1 MKMQV
6 SISAKLEQLRKNDL
20 EKAKLARTALNK
32 AMPDGFKVKIVKFLH
47 MGVPLVSVMLDKPG
61 TEKAQSLAFSVNAE
75 QTKFTVQYCP
85 ASFLGK
91 KEETWTDEKL
101 KDIPLTTANITK
113 ALRKYKYL

>member
-1 MKMQV
+1 MKMQI

-32 AMPDGFKVKIVKFLH
+32 VMPDGFKVKVVKFMH

-61 TEKAQSLAFSVNAE
+61 TKKAQSLAFSVNAE

-85 ASFLGK
+85 ASFMGK
-91 KEETWTDEKL
+91 REETWVDEKL
-101 KDIPLTTANITK
+101 KDRALTTANIEK
-113 ALRKYKYL
+113 ALRKYEFL